1 VSASDLQRLIRD
13 IPDVPT
19 PGVMF
24 RDITPL
30 LADPVGYD
38 AAVNAIVGL
47 THGKR
52 VDKVIGIEA
61 RGFIMAAPVAFHLN
75 AGFIP
80 VRKAGKLPW
89 AVVREEYSLEYGTD
103 QLEIHRDALK
113 PGESVVIVDD
123 VLATGGT
130 AKAAV
135 RLVEGL
141 GATVAGLV
149 FLVELPALGGRQTL
163 SGHSVSSVITY

>member
-1 VSASDLQRLIRD
+1 MSSADLQRLIRD
-13 IPDVPT
+13 IPDVPS

>member
-1 VSASDLQRLIRD
+1 MSPADLQRLIRD

-30 LADPVGYD
+30 LADPAGYD

-47 THGKR
+47 THGRR

-61 RGFIMAAPVAFHLN
+61 RGFIMAAPVAVRLN

-113 PGESVVIVDD
+113 PGDSVLIVDD

-130 AKAAV
+130 AKAAI

-141 GATVAGLV
+141 GATVVGLV
-149 FLVELPALGGRQTL
+149 FLLELPALGGRQTL

>member
-1 VSASDLQRLIRD
+1 MAAAELQRLIRD

-30 LADPVGYD
+30 LADPRGYD
-38 AAVNAIVGL
+38 EAVKSIVAL
-47 THGKR
+47 SHGKR

-75 AGFIP
+75 AGFVP

-89 AVVREEYSLEYGTD
+89 AVVREEYALEYGTD

-130 AKAAV
+130 ANAAI

-141 GATVAGLV
+141 GATVAGLL
-149 FLVELPALGGRQTL
+149 FLIELPALGGRATL
-163 SGHSVSSVITY
+163 AGHSVSSVITY

>member
-1 VSASDLQRLIRD
+1 
-13 IPDVPT
+13 
-19 PGVMF
+19 MF

-30 LADPVGYD
+30 LADPKGYD
-38 AAVNAIVGL
+38 EAVKAIVGL
-47 THGKR
+47 THGKK

-89 AVVREEYSLEYGTD
+89 AVVREEYALEYGPD
-103 QLEIHRDALK
+103 QLEIHRDALQ
-113 PGESVVIVDD
+113 PGDSVVIVDD

-130 AKAAV
+130 ANAAI
-135 RLVEGL
+135 R
-141 GATVAGLV
+141 
-149 FLVELPALGGRQTL
+149 
-163 SGHSVSSVITY
+163 HS